1 MPELA
6 IYGLPMLGLLI
17 LYLWYVAIISRRNA
31 LLDALSGIDVQ
42 LKKRHD
48 LIPNVL
54 AIARRFMQHE
64 QELLERITQLRTEAL
79 TALQKT
85 EQSHSASDVAEHFAL
100 EQQLQQSMGRLL
112 VQAEAYPELTSSAPM
127 VNAQQTY
134 LEVETNIAAARRFYN
149 TSVRRLRNSTE
160 IFPGSVIVKMLAIDS
175 YPFFEADAA
184 ALQPI
189 DAAALLR

>member
-1 MPELA
+1 
-6 IYGLPMLGLLI
+6 MLLWLLGFII
-17 LYLWYVAIISRRNA
+17 LIVFYLWYVNIIARRNA
-31 LLDALSGIDVQ
+31 TLDALSGIDVQ

-54 AIARRFMQHE
+54 AIAKRFMQHE
-64 QELLERITQLRTEAL
+64 QQLLEDITRLRTEAV
-79 TALQKT
+79 TALQK
-85 EQSHSASDVAEHFAL
+85 AEHNPTAKEVNDHFEA
-100 EQQLQQSMGRLL
+100 EQQLQSAMSRLL
-112 VQAEAYPELTSSAPM
+112 VQSEAYPELTSSAPM

-160 IFPGSVIVKMLAIDS
+160 IFPGSLIVKIVPVDK
-175 YPFFEADAA
+175 YPFFHADSA
-184 ALQPI
+184 ALQAV